1 MSSPSGSPRR
11 SPKRKAETPAG
22 GSRKTPVD
30 PRKVAVYSGSF
41 DPITRGHLDI
51 ICRAGRLF
59 DHVIVAVADN
69 LQKKPLFPRV
79 ERVEMVRQATR
90 TMDNVAVDSFSGLLA
105 HYVQEKNISVIIR
118 GLRAVSDLEHEFR
131 MAFMNRRLVDRVET
145 LFLMPSEEYTYL
157 NSTVVKEVARLGGDV
172 SQFVTPDVYRRLLRK
187 LGKTAT

>member
-1 MSSPSGSPRR
+1 MNVPSNSSGESLPG
-11 SPKRKAETPAG
+11 PKKIPTGKPEQAP
-22 GSRKTPVD
+22 PD

-51 ICRAGRLF
+51 ICRACRLF

-69 LQKKPLFPRV
+69 LQKKPLFSRV
-79 ERVEMVRQATR
+79 ERVEMVRTATR
-90 TMDNVAVDSFSGLLA
+90 EMDNVTVDSFAGLLA
-105 HYVQEKNISVIIR
+105 HYVQEKKVSVIIR

-131 MAFMNRRLVDRVET
+131 MAFMNRSLVARVET

-172 SQFVTPDVYRRLLRK
+172 SQFVTPDVNRRLLNK
-187 LGKTAT
+187 LGPSTP

>member
-1 MSSPSGSPRR
+1 MSP
-11 SPKRKAETPAG
+11 
-22 GSRKTPVD
+22 D

-51 ICRAGRLF
+51 ICRARRLF

-69 LQKKPLFPRV
+69 LQKKPLFTRV
-79 ERVEMVRQATR
+79 ERLEMVRLATR
-90 TMDNVAVDSFSGLLA
+90 EMENVTVDSFTGLLA
-105 HYVQEKNISVIIR
+105 HYVQEKNVSVIIR

-131 MAFMNRRLVDRVET
+131 MAFMNRSLVAQVET

-172 SQFVTPDVYRRLLRK
+172 SQFVSPEVNRRLLTKLRK
-187 LGKTAT
+187 TSS